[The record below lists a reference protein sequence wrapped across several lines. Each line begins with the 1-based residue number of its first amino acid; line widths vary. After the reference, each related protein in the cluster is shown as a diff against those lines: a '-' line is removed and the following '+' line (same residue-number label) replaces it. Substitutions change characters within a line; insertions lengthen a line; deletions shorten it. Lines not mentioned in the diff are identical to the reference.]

1 MEFEASRAKAVDK
14 LNYFVENNLSE
25 YSKLRNFDFGPDD
38 RSNISCLSPYITHGV
53 INELEVIDKSLKKF
67 SFAKNEKFIQEVLW
81 RVYWKG
87 WLELR
92 PNVWSDYL
100 VELNNLRNEFKSNQ
114 NYLNAIEGKT
124 NIECFNQWVK
134 ELKENNYLHN
144 HTRMWFASIWI
155 FTLELP
161 WQLGAEFFMQHL
173 YDGDAASNTLGWRW
187 VAGVQ
192 TQGKH
197 YLASEWNIRK
207 FTNNRFQNIQLNE
220 NAPPIFSDKTYS
232 IGKKDFLNF
241 EILEDK
247 ILFLGNSNEIA
258 ESIACLKGKGPTDTM
273 ELVYAQANALGFDIG
288 DVIANGSALNEFR
301 LMLIRQGVDESVAQQ
316 LINEPWS
323 VLQRSPQQYSIQVEK
338 SGYLADLDALV
349 IGQVLCE
356 AGAGRSVQ
364 ESDIDHGIGIEIH
377 RSIGE
382 RVESG
387 DAIMTLD
394 GPFGIDIHLIQRLK
408 QAITISDYQVK
419 LGTRILETVTISDCP
434 TT

>member
-1 MEFEASRAKAVDK
+1 MIFEASRAKAIDK
-14 LNYFVENNLSE
+14 LNIFIENNLSE
-25 YSKLRNFDFGPDD
+25 YSKLRNFDFGPDN
-38 RSNISCLSPYITHGV
+38 RSNISCLSPYITHGIV
-53 INELEVIDKSLKKF
+53 NELEVIDKSLKKF
-67 SFAKNEKFIQEVLW
+67 SFSKNEKFIQEVLW

-100 VELNNLRNEFKSNQ
+100 VELNNLRNKFKSNQ

-197 YLASEWNIRK
+197 YLASEWNIKK

-220 NAPPIFSDKTYS
+220 NASSIFNDKTYP
-232 IGKKDFLNF
+232 INKKEFLNSQ
-241 EILEDK
+241 ILEDK
-247 ILFLGNSNEIA
+247 ILLIFENNMTFEFSDFKEHKFKKILLVSNETNRTIKLN
-258 ESIACLKGKGPTDTM
+258 EKVLKFKTNLLEDQEIRLGKKLINCETIKINDLKNIT
-273 ELVYAQANALGFDIG
+273 EEVYALYPTIGENLDFIKNNNLKNIKFLYRKLDQFSWQYCNKGFFNFKNYIPKI
-288 DVIANGSALNEFR
+288 IANFN
-301 LMLIRQGVDESVAQQ
+301 
-316 LINEPWS
+316 
-323 VLQRSPQQYSIQVEK
+323 
-338 SGYLADLDALV
+338 
-349 IGQVLCE
+349 
-356 AGAGRSVQ
+356 
-364 ESDIDHGIGIEIH
+364 
-377 RSIGE
+377 
-382 RVESG
+382 
-387 DAIMTLD
+387 
-394 GPFGIDIHLIQRLK
+394 
-408 QAITISDYQVK
+408 
-419 LGTRILETVTISDCP
+419 
-434 TT
+434 

>member
-1 MEFEASRAKAVDK
+1 MKFEASRAKAVDK
-14 LNYFVENNLSE
+14 LNDFVENNLSE

-100 VELNNLRNEFKSNQ
+100 IELNNLRNEFKSNQ

-187 VAGVQ
+187 VAGIQ

-197 YLASEWNIRK
+197 YLASEWNIKK

-220 NAPPIFSDKTYS
+220 NASPIFSDKTYS
-232 IGKKDFLNF
+232 IGKKDFLNS

-247 ILFLGNSNEIA
+247 ILLIFENNMTFEFSDFKEHKFKKILLISNESNRNIKLSEKVLKFKA
-258 ESIACLKGKGPTDTM
+258 NLLKDQKTRLIEKSINCETININDLKNITEK
-273 ELVYAQANALGFDIG
+273 VYALYPTVSENLNFIQNNQLQNIKFLYRKLDQFSWQYCNKGFFNFKNYIPKI
-288 DVIANGSALNEFR
+288 IANFN
-301 LMLIRQGVDESVAQQ
+301 
-316 LINEPWS
+316 
-323 VLQRSPQQYSIQVEK
+323 
-338 SGYLADLDALV
+338 
-349 IGQVLCE
+349 
-356 AGAGRSVQ
+356 
-364 ESDIDHGIGIEIH
+364 
-377 RSIGE
+377 
-382 RVESG
+382 
-387 DAIMTLD
+387 
-394 GPFGIDIHLIQRLK
+394 
-408 QAITISDYQVK
+408 
-419 LGTRILETVTISDCP
+419 
-434 TT
+434 